1 MRALLILIF
10 VISFSAKIMVLDG
23 KDPDLNEIDAQLFEA
38 AEIPERLDEVFQD
51 FFGFEA
57 KSKTEN
63 ENVISV
69 FFENVNEEDA
79 LLVLQRSQQV
89 KVFNLH
95 KVSIMSG
102 QSEKSYN
109 LEIVYVAG

>member
-1 MRALLILIF
+1 
-10 VISFSAKIMVLDG
+10 MVLDG
-23 KDPDLNEIDAQLFEA
+23 KDLDLNEVDAQLWEA
-38 AEIPERLDEVFQD
+38 AKNPEKLDEVFQG